1 MHAGEQ
7 SKSILTQQYANDRI
21 PIYHGVTQITNFTNN
36 SGFADYPIRTFESE
50 NKSGIIAAEEYYTW
64 RINDAVEAMNVYL
77 DLIYADEVTYVDRN
91 GKVARDD
98 NPYST
103 IKQFSPVDVDAAP
116 IGAQLPL
123 PELCVNRHPN
133 CALWSVIGQCDGS
146 VQLMSRQCSAM
157 CQNCDTNLV
166 RPDGIYF
173 EQNLWIQSPFQRDD
187 LMGVFESI
195 MQDRIVVYVQYRKEH
210 FPNNMKVESRKSNSH
225 LNYLNFEEIPVDPI
239 IVRRNHKDEEIYRKA
254 LKSNGSGPRV
264 ATMLRLNKFLSK
276 EDCQGVLDTVSFG
289 VGVNAHKNAQT
300 DKDGFPKKSGDLLK
314 TGEND
319 STIPSLARSNA
330 RVALF
335 PSIKDKFGVM
345 RYSNAIERLLIK
357 ISLLTGIVAA
367 EKIEAPIVF
376 EKYEYGD
383 MQVPSSHFKNS
394 ILNNEKRYFPPEDIP
409 VRNGDQ
415 YYGHGVNN
423 EIQSDEPNRMENA
436 RLFGLTIFL
445 TGSGLAED
453 GGQIYFPK
461 MNNVEIFPLEGNAI
475 LFPTVASL
483 VPQDADVSGE
493 KTGALDELLD
503 TGGDSS
509 FLVEELATMFGHKS
523 IAKSSKGPKYCVTL
537 YFRRYEDDNR
547 LPK

>member
-1 MHAGEQ
+1 MMMMMMFLVAAFISQTRKTTTTRSHYHYCHWLLLTTLLFSLQISLGSATIKEGSNGNGNGNGNDHTSNDYDSMHDSVIDANDNANDNANANDNDNDNDNTSSNNSASISIQDTKNANNKNSMDDICIDRDPNCKDWALHAECRMLSSFEYMQANCPGSCSLCNPAFEHWKPLDMHAGEQ

-36 SGFADYPIRTFESE
+36 SGFADYPIRTFDSE

-276 EDCQGVLDTVSFG
+276 EDCQG
-289 VGVNAHKNAQT
+289 
-300 DKDGFPKKSGDLLK
+300 
-314 TGEND
+314 
-319 STIPSLARSNA
+319 
-330 RVALF
+330 
-335 PSIKDKFGVM
+335 
-345 RYSNAIERLLIK
+345 
-357 ISLLTGIVAA
+357 
-367 EKIEAPIVF
+367 
-376 EKYEYGD
+376 
-383 MQVPSSHFKNS
+383 
-394 ILNNEKRYFPPEDIP
+394 
-409 VRNGDQ
+409 
-415 YYGHGVNN
+415 
-423 EIQSDEPNRMENA
+423 
-436 RLFGLTIFL
+436 
-445 TGSGLAED
+445 
-453 GGQIYFPK
+453 
-461 MNNVEIFPLEGNAI
+461 
-475 LFPTVASL
+475 
-483 VPQDADVSGE
+483 
-493 KTGALDELLD
+493 LLD
-503 TGGDSS
+503 KIFIFT
-509 FLVEELATMFGHKS
+509 
-523 IAKSSKGPKYCVTL
+523 C
-537 YFRRYEDDNR
+537 
-547 LPK
+547 